1 MIIAPKRRGVE
12 TVESS
17 GGGVE
22 QSDEVSG
29 ETGAA
34 YDIERGPVSPDSSSV
49 ESITNERAADPF
61 SDERSNIERP

>member
-1 MIIAPKRRGVE
+1 MISAPRRRGVE

-22 QSDEVSG
+22 QADEVSE
-29 ETGAA
+29 ETGTV

-49 ESITNERAADPF
+49 ESITDERSADPLT
-61 SDERSNIERP
+61 DERSNIERA